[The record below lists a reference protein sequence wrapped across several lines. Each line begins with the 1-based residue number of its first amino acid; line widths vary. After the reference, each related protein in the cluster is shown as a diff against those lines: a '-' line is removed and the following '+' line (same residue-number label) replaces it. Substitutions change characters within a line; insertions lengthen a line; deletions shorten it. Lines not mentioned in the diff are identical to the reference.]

1 MWGHLI
7 KLLSLGKGAL
17 VIGVAASAAMVSNA
31 EISNTPS
38 HHNEE
43 PTPIVSVSAPP
54 ATPKTESSTKPTE
67 KPKSTEQPKTTE
79 SGKPDVSGVVK
90 ECLEKYAALRA
101 AGDSASNGDRESTA
115 AVCTT
120 AIEQSDLTT

>member
-54 ATPKTESSTKPTE
+54 ASTRPANSPSSSE
-67 KPKSTEQPKTTE
+67 KPKNSEVPAGPQPASITPPSPT
-79 SGKPDVSGVVK
+79 PPPGVVK
-90 ECLEKYAALRA
+90 ECLQKDAALPA
-101 AGDSASNGDRESTA
+101 AGD
-115 AVCTT
+115 
-120 AIEQSDLTT
+120 

>member
-54 ATPKTESSTKPTE
+54 ASTRPANSFNSR
-67 KPKSTEQPKTTE
+67 PHRRRRHRRPR
-79 SGKPDVSGVVK
+79 PVS
-90 ECLEKYAALRA
+90 
-101 AGDSASNGDRESTA
+101 
-115 AVCTT
+115 
-120 AIEQSDLTT
+120 